1 MNAQEIFD
9 TVLAHARKQ
18 GKKSDLPPKNG
29 MVNRR
34 NLYRHPY
41 GLKCFIGILIQD
53 NEYHPQWETM
63 DIMMVLDDYR
73 CPQTLL
79 SRLDPK
85 HNEGLLVLL
94 QNLHDC
100 AEVEEWEHGF
110 QAIAHTYNLTYN
122 EP

>member
-1 MNAQEIFD
+1 MNKQEIFD
-9 TVLAHARKQ
+9 TVLAHARWQ

-29 MVNRR
+29 MVNRH

-53 NEYHPQWETM
+53 KEYHPQWETM

-85 HNEGLLVLL
+85 NNQFLLEDL
-94 QNLHDC
+94 QNLHDRE
-100 AEVEEWEHGF
+100 EVKDWEQGF
-110 QAIAHTYNLTYN
+110 RRIAGIHDLQYTA
-122 EP
+122 P